1 MDILGFIFSS
11 NKKRKKKNE
20 NLDRRFIKLAEEV
33 GEACQAYFSV
43 TSKNN
48 TKNKSWGDVREELC
62 DVVIVALDIL
72 LTEMPDEK
80 DFKHPKKELS
90 DRIEKEIRRKAEA
103 KWPTTN
109 NKGEDDD

>member
-1 MDILGFIFSS
+1 MDILGFIFSA

-33 GEACQAYFSV
+33 GEACQAYYSV

-48 TKNKSWGDVREELC
+48 SKNKTWGDVREELC

-72 LTEMPDEK
+72 FTEMPDET
-80 DFKHPKKELS
+80 DFKNPKKELI

-103 KWPTTN
+103 KWAATST
-109 NKGEDDD
+109 KGDDDD